1 MFPELEFLK
10 SLWGLGTKEE
20 EGYRTGPQGYIGWR
34 NSFLGVDS
42 GAPYTFKNTGSAVI
56 PSETLTRNTSPGTGG
71 ARVVCPVVEDC
82 VVVTVVVRVE
92 VVEGM
97 VEVGAGAED
106 VLGRHTPPVQ
116 DKPAQ
121 HWVILAKIKVFKKM
135 LVVFRSHYVTV
146 LNSID
151 THSTK

>member
-1 MFPELEFLK
+1 MTLHPILL
-10 SLWGLGTKEE
+10 
-20 EGYRTGPQGYIGWR
+20 
-34 NSFLGVDS
+34 SFLILEENFMFFFYQCTLTLS
-42 GAPYTFKNTGSAVI
+42 IYHSSSLFSAVV
-56 PSETLTRNTSPGTGG
+56 PSETLTRNTSPGTDG

-82 VVVTVVVRVE
+82 VVVIVVVRVE

-97 VEVGAGAED
+97 VGMNAG
-106 VLGRHTPPVQ
+106 VVFWRHTPPVQ

-135 LVVFRSHYVTV
+135 FVVFRSHYVTV
-146 LNSID
+146 LNNVD